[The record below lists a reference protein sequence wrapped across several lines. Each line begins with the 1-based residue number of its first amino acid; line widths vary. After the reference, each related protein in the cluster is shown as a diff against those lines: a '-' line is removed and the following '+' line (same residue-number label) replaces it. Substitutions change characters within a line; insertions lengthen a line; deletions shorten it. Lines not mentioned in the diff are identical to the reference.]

1 MISVA
6 LGELQCPSLDYVYDM
21 TWAEFTLRLVSF
33 NRVEKKKAVEHRN
46 LCFYSGI
53 DLDTKKVKSSKD
65 LWEIKGVDK
74 PKQTKPSKCQMAA
87 YKKAMDEYLKIKKNV

>member
-33 NRVEKKKAVEHRN
+33 NRMETKRAVEHRN

-53 DLDTKKVKSSKD
+53 DFVAMKKKYPKD

-74 PKQTKPSKCQMAA
+74 PKKTKPSERQWAA
-87 YKKAMDEYLKIKKNV
+87 YKKAMDEYLKIKNNG